1 MVVETVTIIFLF
13 ACLYIRFVIYG
24 LVSVGGISFFDY
36 ELSRYSPLH
45 FILQIRFNKVTTQ
58 LLIVFFHSI
67 WFFGNENIFI
77 FKNIFEAFLIFVVL
91 TIRSILKLRQVHI
104 VSSEL
109 HWPLIGANH
118 WPVFFAT
125 SSTQTHLLGSF
136 FQSREKCLNS
146 SSLIRSS
153 CIRLKSSF

>member
-77 FKNIFEAFLIFVVL
+77 FKNI
-91 TIRSILKLRQVHI
+91 SILKLRQVHI

-136 FQSREKCLNS
+136 FQSREMS
-146 SSLIRSS
+146 G
-153 CIRLKSSF
+153 